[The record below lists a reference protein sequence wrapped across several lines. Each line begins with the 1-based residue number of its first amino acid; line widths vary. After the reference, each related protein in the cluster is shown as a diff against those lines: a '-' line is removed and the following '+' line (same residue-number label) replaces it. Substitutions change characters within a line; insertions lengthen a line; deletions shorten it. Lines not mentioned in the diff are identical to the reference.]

1 MQGLIRKT
9 EKPTKKKQRKGNEKE
24 MARDKP
30 ANKQDHAVAGHLSHC
45 AGISGAR
52 SNLTTSEMVRS
63 GHSVSVTTQGWDS
76 TGHPALPSPPL
87 FLASHPSISESRVPG
102 LLKNLARAP
111 ASAFSTSSQ
120 VSLKHA
126 RVQAVQHMVRS
137 TNSGSVWIQI
147 AAPPL
152 SAYLGR
158 SLSLYLT
165 IFL

>member
-9 EKPTKKKQRKGNEKE
+9 EKPTKKKQRKRNEKE

-30 ANKQDHAVAGHLSHC
+30 ANKQDHAVAGRLSRC

-63 GHSVSVTTQGWDS
+63 GLCVSENTGLHS

-87 FLASHPSISESRVPG
+87 FLASHPSISQSRVPG
-102 LLKNLARAP
+102 PPASDTLQMHKCRFPGLLKTLAWAP

-126 RVQAVQHMVRS
+126 QV
-137 TNSGSVWIQI
+137 
-147 AAPPL
+147 
-152 SAYLGR
+152 
-158 SLSLYLT
+158 
-165 IFL
+165 

>member
-9 EKPTKKKQRKGNEKE
+9 EKPTKKKHRKSNEKE

-30 ANKQDHAVAGHLSHC
+30 ANKQDHAVAGRLSRC

-63 GHSVSVTTQGWDS
+63 GHSVTTQGWDS

-87 FLASHPSISESRVPG
+87 FLASHPSISQSRVPG
-102 LLKNLARAP
+102 PPASDTLQMHKCRFPGLLKTLAWAP
-111 ASAFSTSSQ
+111 ASAFSASSQ

-126 RVQAVQHMVRS
+126 QV
-137 TNSGSVWIQI
+137 
-147 AAPPL
+147 
-152 SAYLGR
+152 
-158 SLSLYLT
+158 
-165 IFL
+165 

>member
-9 EKPTKKKQRKGNEKE
+9 EKPTKKKQRKSNEKE

-30 ANKQDHAVAGHLSHC
+30 ASKQDHAMAGHLSHC

-63 GHSVSVTTQGWDS
+63 GRSVSVRTQGWGS

-87 FLASHPSISESRVPG
+87 FLASHPTIFQSRVPGPLASDTLQMHKCRFPG
-102 LLKNLARAP
+102 LLKNLAWVP

-126 RVQAVQHMVRS
+126 QV
-137 TNSGSVWIQI
+137 
-147 AAPPL
+147 
-152 SAYLGR
+152 
-158 SLSLYLT
+158 
-165 IFL
+165 